1 MKRQHKNRLL
11 QISRFIKLK
20 ARRGHMEVQIEV
32 RGQRPIAKLS
42 NVHDR
47 LTAFERNALLIH
59 FYKVFERMKL
69 ESWSR
74 AKVRGEIEGTNYAEV
89 FGSPWSLDGSAD

>member
-1 MKRQHKNRLL
+1 MGTPNRLT

-20 ARRGHMEVQIEV
+20 AVRGHMQVQIKV
-32 RGQRPIAKLS
+32 RGQRPIVKLS

-59 FYKVFERMKL
+59 FYKIFEQMIL
-69 ESWSR
+69 HSWTP
-74 AKVRGEIEGTNYAEV
+74 AQVRREIESTNYAEV
-89 FGSPWSLDGSAD
+89 FGSPWALDGKAA

>member
-1 MKRQHKNRLL
+1 MRGNNRLT

-20 ARRGHMEVQIEV
+20 AVRGHIQVQIKV
-32 RGQRPIAKLS
+32 RGQRPIVKLS
-42 NVHDR
+42 NVTDS

-69 ESWSR
+69 ESWTPAQVR
-74 AKVRGEIEGTNYAEV
+74 AEIEGTNYAEV
-89 FGSPWSLDGSAD
+89 FGSPWALDGKAA